1 MVKNLPCSAG
11 AAGSNPSQ
19 GTEIPHATEQLSLH
33 ATTTKTAHSG
43 VDTSKPKAHKQINIF
58 KS

>member
-11 AAGSNPSQ
+11 VAGYNPSQ
-19 GTEIPHATEQLSLH
+19 GTKIPHATEQLSLH
-33 ATTTKTAHSG
+33 ATTTKTTHFG
-43 VDTSKPKAHKQINIF
+43 VDTSKPKADKQINIF